1 MNKQSAL
8 VDLTNRLKIVQGMI
22 EAVNKIELGKV
33 YKFEDTYYGIS
44 HGVYSKEVL
53 KTDTYGY
60 FETFSREST
69 RFVVIAS
76 DNPQYIG
83 TRRGHRGNI
92 KALNYVTLSE
102 VYWKSQA
109 FEGVEVSPLSNRLI
123 PVKENELPLLIG
135 MKFKSVEFEKIL
147 SRRKKLKYA

>member
-1 MNKQSAL
+1 MTKQSAL

-22 EAVNKIELGKV
+22 ECVNKIELGRT
-33 YKFEDTYYGIS
+33 YKFKDTYYEGR
-44 HGVYSKEVL
+44 VQL

-60 FETFSREST
+60 FETFSRESA

-76 DNPQYIG
+76 DNPQYSVDS
-83 TRRGHRGNI
+83 RRGHRGNI

-102 VYWKSQA
+102 VHWKSQA
-109 FEGVEVSPLSNRLI
+109 IEGVEVSPFSNNLT
-123 PVKENELPLLIG
+123 PVKENEIPLLIG

-147 SRRKKLKYA
+147 SGRKKLKYA